1 MREYWPLLLGGVGI
15 AAVFGYALLAGISGL
30 FYRPT
35 ILIFG
40 GDVVSANEEGIT
52 FDNLQIEG
60 DYFGVNPSESRTL
73 QLLEPYRTGTLYTI
87 DLGWYNTHVFSG
99 LHYGVSAYYRDGKLA
114 DIAVTRVF

>member
-1 MREYWPLLLGGVGI
+1 M
-15 AAVFGYALLAGISGL
+15 LAGISGF

-73 QLLEPYRTGTLYTI
+73 QILEPYRTGTLYTI
-87 DLGWYNTHVFSG
+87 DLGWYNNHVFSG

-114 DIAVTRVF
+114 DIVVTRVF